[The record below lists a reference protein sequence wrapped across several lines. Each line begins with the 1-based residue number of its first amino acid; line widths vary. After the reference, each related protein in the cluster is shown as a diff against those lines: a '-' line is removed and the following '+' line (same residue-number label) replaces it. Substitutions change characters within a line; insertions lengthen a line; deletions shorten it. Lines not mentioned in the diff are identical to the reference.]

1 MMSTERDVDTF
12 FSVEFSRW
20 QGRFELIADFFEVLS
35 LLVAVTITLLAASG
49 RILKYQEDWI
59 VGSELALN
67 LALMV
72 AFAFSATQN
81 IVRLKNSWS
90 RVELSLSTMYTIAAC
105 LALAAALTE
114 IGVLADWEVPGNS
127 NDSDD

>member
-1 MMSTERDVDTF
+1 MSTKKDVDTF
-12 FSVEFSRW
+12 VSVEFSQW
-20 QGRFELIADFFEVLS
+20 QSRFEIIADFFEVIS
-35 LLVAVTITLLAASG
+35 LLVAVTITLLTASG
-49 RILKYQEDWI
+49 KILKYQEDWI

-72 AFAFSATQN
+72 AFTFNATTN
-81 IVRLKNSWS
+81 IVRVKKSWS
-90 RVELSLSTMYTIAAC
+90 RVEFALSIMYVIAAF

-127 NDSDD
+127 DDSE

>member
-1 MMSTERDVDTF
+1 MSTKKDVDTF
-12 FSVEFSRW
+12 FSVEFSQW
-20 QGRFELIADFFEVLS
+20 QSRFEIIADFFEVIS

-49 RILKYQEDWI
+49 KILKYREDWI

-72 AFAFSATQN
+72 AFSFSATQN
-81 IVRLKNSWS
+81 IVRVKKSWS
-90 RVELSLSTMYTIAAC
+90 RVEFALSILYVIAAF

-114 IGVLADWEVPGNS
+114 IGVLADWEVPGNLD
-127 NDSDD
+127 DSE

>member
-1 MMSTERDVDTF
+1 MSTKKDVDTF
-12 FSVEFSRW
+12 FSVEFSQW
-20 QGRFELIADFFEVLS
+20 QSRFEIIADFFEVIS

-49 RILKYQEDWI
+49 KILKYREDWI

-72 AFAFSATQN
+72 AFSFSATQN
-81 IVRLKNSWS
+81 IVRVKKSWS
-90 RVELSLSTMYTIAAC
+90 RVEFALSILYVIAAF

-127 NDSDD
+127 DDSE

>member
-1 MMSTERDVDTF
+1 MSTERDVDTF
-12 FSVEFSRW
+12 FSVEFSQW
-20 QGRFELIADFFEVLS
+20 QGRFEIIADFFEVVS

-49 RILKYQEDWI
+49 KILKYQEDWI

-81 IVRLKNSWS
+81 IVHLKKSWS
-90 RVELSLSTMYTIAAC
+90 RDKFALSILYVIATC

-114 IGVLADWEVPGNS
+114 IGVLADWEVPGNLD
-127 NDSDD
+127 DSE

>member
-1 MMSTERDVDTF
+1 MSTERDVDTF
-12 FSVEFSRW
+12 FSVEFSQW
-20 QGRFELIADFFEVLS
+20 QGRFEIIADFFEVVS

-49 RILKYQEDWI
+49 KILKYQEDWI

-81 IVRLKNSWS
+81 IVRLKKSWT
-90 RVELSLSTMYTIAAC
+90 RVEFALSIMYVIATF

-114 IGVLADWEVPGNS
+114 IGVLADWEVPGNLD
-127 NDSDD
+127 DSE

>member
-1 MMSTERDVDTF
+1 MSTKKDVDTF
-12 FSVEFSRW
+12 FSVEFSQW
-20 QGRFELIADFFEVLS
+20 QSRFEIIADFFEVIS
-35 LLVAVTITLLAASG
+35 LLVAVTITLLTASG
-49 RILKYQEDWI
+49 KILKYQEDWI

-72 AFAFSATQN
+72 AFTFNATTN
-81 IVRLKNSWS
+81 IVRVKKSWS
-90 RVELSLSTMYTIAAC
+90 RVEFALSIMYVIAAF

-127 NDSDD
+127 DDSE

>member
-1 MMSTERDVDTF
+1 MSTERDVDTF
-12 FSVEFSRW
+12 FSVEFSQW
-20 QGRFELIADFFEVLS
+20 QGRFEIIADFFEVVS

-49 RILKYQEDWI
+49 KILKYQEDWI

-81 IVRLKNSWS
+81 IVRVKKSWT
-90 RVELSLSTMYTIAAC
+90 RVEFALSIMYVIATL
-105 LALAAALTE
+105 LALAAAFTE

-127 NDSDD
+127 DDSE

>member
-1 MMSTERDVDTF
+1 MSTERDVDTF
-12 FSVEFSRW
+12 FSVEFSQW
-20 QGRFELIADFFEVLS
+20 QGRFEIIADFFEVVS

-49 RILKYQEDWI
+49 KILKYQEDWI

-81 IVRLKNSWS
+81 IVRLKKSWT
-90 RVELSLSTMYTIAAC
+90 RVEFALSIMYVIATL

-127 NDSDD
+127 DDSE

>member
-1 MMSTERDVDTF
+1 MSTKKDVDTF
-12 FSVEFSRW
+12 FSVEFSQW
-20 QGRFELIADFFEVLS
+20 QSRFELIADFFEVIS

-49 RILKYQEDWI
+49 KILKYQEDWI

-72 AFAFSATQN
+72 AFTFNATQN
-81 IVRLKNSWS
+81 IVRLKKSWS
-90 RVELSLSTMYTIAAC
+90 HVEFALSIMYVVAAF

-127 NDSDD
+127 DDSE

>member
-1 MMSTERDVDTF
+1 MSTERDVDTF

-20 QGRFELIADFFEVLS
+20 QGRFEVIADFFEVIS

-49 RILKYQEDWI
+49 KILKYQEDWI

-72 AFAFSATQN
+72 AFTFNATTN
-81 IVRLKNSWS
+81 IVRVKKSWS
-90 RVELSLSTMYTIAAC
+90 RVEFALSIMYVIAAF

-127 NDSDD
+127 DDSE